1 MPVSIDSPLA
11 RRIVAFGF
19 LVLIFGLT
27 FWVLSPFLASL
38 AWAGILAYVTW
49 PLHQRLSRRLPG
61 RENVAALLMTLAVAA
76 TLLLPLVW
84 VLFTVLG
91 DVAAASAAIRHY
103 ATHGL
108 PPLPEGVRDWPAG
121 EWIAVQ
127 YGRIQGDPSWVQ
139 TRIDALHLADT
150 TRLRALAGDVGRNVA
165 KFGLAV
171 FALFFLYRHG
181 ESVLGQFRGVATR
194 WLGQNAGGYIQA
206 VGVTVR
212 AVVFGIVL
220 TAMAQGTLAGL
231 GYWVA
236 GISAPALWGVIT
248 ALISLIPFAGPLVWV
263 GLSLSL
269 LAQGETQA
277 ALGLFL
283 WGALVVSWVDN
294 LIRPLVISGPTK
306 IPFLLVFLGV
316 LGGLN
321 AFGLIGLF
329 LGPVLLAVSVAI
341 WREWLVHRPARRQQA
356 AGPRR
361 DAGGEPPP
369 DPGNA
374 DG

>member
-1 MPVSIDSPLA
+1 MPTNIDSPIA
-11 RRIVAFGF
+11 RRIAALAF

-27 FWVLSPFLASL
+27 FWILSPFLASL
-38 AWAGILAYVTW
+38 AWAGVIAYATW
-49 PLHQRLSRRLPG
+49 PLHQALCRRLPG
-61 RENVAALLMTLAVAA
+61 RETVAALMTTLAVAA
-76 TLLLPLVW
+76 TLLLPLIW
-84 VLFTVLG
+84 VMLTVVE
-91 DVAAASAAIRHY
+91 DATAAAAQLRQVASE
-103 ATHGL
+103 GL
-108 PPLPEGVRDWPAG
+108 PPLPAGVLDWPG
-121 EWIAVQ
+121 GRWIAAQYQRVQ
-127 YGRIQGDPSWVQ
+127 ADPTWVREQ
-139 TRIDALHLADT
+139 IAALGVTDLT
-150 TRLRALAGDVGRNVA
+150 NIRNVAGGVGRNVG

-181 ESVLGQFRGVATR
+181 DTVLAQFRNVATR
-194 WLGQNAGGYIQA
+194 WLGEQARGYIQA

-220 TAMAQGTLAGL
+220 TALAQGVLAGL

-236 GISAPALWGVIT
+236 GVPAPALWGLIT
-248 ALISLIPFAGPLVWV
+248 ALVSLIPFVGPVVWI
-263 GLSLSL
+263 GLSLGL
-269 LAQGETQA
+269 LAHGETQA

-294 LIRPLVISGPTK
+294 LIRPLVISGPTR

-341 WREWLVHRPARRQQA
+341 WREWAHSR
-356 AGPRR
+356 AG
-361 DAGGEPPP
+361 
-369 DPGNA
+369 
-374 DG
+374 

>member
-1 MPVSIDSPLA
+1 MPINIDSPIA
-11 RRIVAFGF
+11 RRVVAIAF
-19 LVLIFGLT
+19 LFSIFGLT
-27 FWVLSPFLASL
+27 FWVLSPFLAAL

-61 RENVAALLMTLAVAA
+61 RDNLAALLMTLGVAA

-84 VLFTVLG
+84 VMFTLVG
-91 DVAAASAAIRHY
+91 DVAVASATIKQL
-103 ATHGL
+103 ATQGL
-108 PPLPEGVRDWPAG
+108 PPLPPGVRAWPGG
-121 EWIAVQ
+121 EWIATQYQSVQ
-127 YGRIQGDPSWVQ
+127 ADPAWVRAQ
-139 TRIDALHLADT
+139 IDALGLTDT
-150 TRLRALAGDVGRNVA
+150 NLLKAVAGGIGRNVA

-181 ESVLGQFRGVATR
+181 DNVLAQFRGVATR
-194 WLGQNAGGYIQA
+194 WLGEAARGYIQA
-206 VGVTVR
+206 VGITVR

-220 TAMAQGTLAGL
+220 TALAQGVLAGL

-236 GISAPALWGVIT
+236 GIAAPVLWGVIT
-248 ALISLIPFAGPLVWV
+248 ALVSLIPFLGPVVWI
-263 GLSLSL
+263 GLSLGL
-269 LAQGETQA
+269 LAHGETQA

-294 LIRPLVISGPTK
+294 LIRPLVISGSTR

-341 WREWLVHRPARRQQA
+341 WREWLVHARSR
-356 AGPRR
+356 
-361 DAGGEPPP
+361 
-369 DPGNA
+369 
-374 DG
+374 